1 MIKINSV
8 STNIKYHIFI
18 VKFLPK
24 INSLLHL
31 IFRQKSEKTQLRDIL
46 LKKKK
51 ALFKNVSHKGK
62 KKGFYSLMEKT
73 IKTLQRARGRGL
85 AAWHSGMA

>member
-46 LKKKK
+46 LKKRKHSSKMSVTKEKK
-51 ALFKNVSHKGK
+51 RDF
-62 KKGFYSLMEKT
+62 T
-73 IKTLQRARGRGL
+73 P
-85 AAWHSGMA
+85 